1 MSGPKPEQD
10 PRNLKGFNTPRD
22 AYRQARRD
30 EMSGEDSL
38 MVEAYGKRGT
48 ALRKTAKA
56 IGEAEAKADAD
67 SSLVQKVKARIKKII
82 D

>member
-22 AYRQARRD
+22 AYRQARRA
-30 EMSGEDSL
+30 EMEEDSL
-38 MVEAYGKRGT
+38 MKEAYGERGA
-48 ALRKTAKA
+48 ALRKTAKV
-56 IGEAEAKADAD
+56 IGEAEAKMD
-67 SSLVQKVKARIKKII
+67 SDSTLVQKAKARIKKIF